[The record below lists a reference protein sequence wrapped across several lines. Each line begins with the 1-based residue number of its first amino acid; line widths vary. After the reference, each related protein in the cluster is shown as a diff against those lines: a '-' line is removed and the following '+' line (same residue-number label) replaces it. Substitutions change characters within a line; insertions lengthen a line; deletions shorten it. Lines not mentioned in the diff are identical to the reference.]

1 MPTTIGAKFVLEGE
15 KEYKQAISEINENL
29 KVLNSEMKL
38 SASEFENQ
46 ADSMEAITAQN
57 KILTDQIEEQKNK
70 IAMLR
75 GAMEQ
80 SAELNGENAK
90 QTKEWEISLN
100 KAQAELN
107 KMEGQLEK
115 NNEALQ
121 KNKENMKGLG
131 DALDDLTGKFGIN
144 MPDGLKKTLNG
155 MGEVNENT
163 VALVAGF
170 AAAAAG
176 VVKVEKA
183 LIDLTKEAAAAADEI
198 LTLSSQTGLATDTIQ
213 EMQYASELLDVSF
226 ETIQGILTK
235 LTNNMQDTAAGTG
248 KAKEAFAQLGISVTD
263 ANGNL
268 RNAEEVFYE
277 IVDALGEVS
286 NETERDALSM
296 DIFGKKAQDLNPLI
310 EQGAER
316 LSELADEAHEV
327 GYVMDE
333 EMLKSLGGVDDAMQ
347 RMDNTFKT
355 VKQNLAAQF
364 APYLEE
370 FFTMSSDVVL
380 ALGDAAADSGL
391 VDFFGAILDLVTALL
406 PAIKLLTPVFELL
419 GVVLK
424 PVSAVLS
431 EIAGVLKTILNFAGD
446 LAKTAG
452 NWLGGILSGGG
463 RTFTEAVIPGNEI
476 GSDNWRGG
484 LTWVGENG
492 PELVHLPQGSRI
504 DTAQQSGMTG
514 AVFNI
519 VIDAKNVKE
528 FNDIVRIAQNA
539 RFEARMGV
547 T

>member
-121 KNKENMKGLG
+121 KNKENVKGLG
-131 DALDDLTGKFGIN
+131 DALDDLRVN
-144 MPDGLKKTLNG
+144 LRDRLKKILNG
-155 MGEVNENT
+155 MGEVNKNT

-170 AAAAAG
+170 AAAATA
-176 VVKVEKA
+176 VAKVEKK

-226 ETIQGILTK
+226 ETIQGSLTK

-248 KAKEAFAQLGISVTD
+248 NALAAFAQLGISVTD

-327 GYVMDE
+327 GYVMNE
-333 EMLKSLGGVDDAMQ
+333 EMLASLGGVDDAMQ

-364 APYLEE
+364 APYLED
-370 FFTMSSDVVL
+370 FFTMASDVVL
-380 ALGDAAADSGL
+380 ALGDVAEDSGL

-406 PAIKLLTPVFELL
+406 PAIKILMPVFELL
-419 GVVLK
+419 AVVLK

-431 EIAGVLKTILNFAGD
+431 EIANALKTILNFAGD
-446 LAKTAG
+446 LARTAG
-452 NWLGGILSGGG
+452 NWLGEQLSGGG
-463 RTFTEAVIPGNEI
+463 REFTEAVIPGNEI